1 MADFVKQYI
10 VIELFSS
17 AEVRKSV
24 FNGCSKLKALV
35 LHIDYTKS

>member
-1 MADFVKQYI
+1 MVDFVKQHI

-17 AEVRKSV
+17 AEVHKSA
-24 FNGCSKLKALV
+24 FNGYPKLKALV